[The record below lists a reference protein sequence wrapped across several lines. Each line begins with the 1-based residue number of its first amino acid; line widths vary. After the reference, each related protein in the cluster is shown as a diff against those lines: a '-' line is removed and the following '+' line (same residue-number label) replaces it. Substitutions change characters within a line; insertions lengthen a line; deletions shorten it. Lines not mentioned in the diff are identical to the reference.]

1 MSIIKSAKNG
11 FEGLFNFFEC
21 LTQDFQSFFWR
32 WKLPAFLV
40 LGLLSNI
47 ALGQTYQ
54 FPNNLQVGGG
64 FMMGTNEVS
73 TVYTE
78 GTKDPL
84 LLTMKEV
91 GDLSCESPT
100 IYMTGGRLLILGCG
114 VSNSQNY
121 DKVFEIRKN
130 NGDSF
135 NAESVLLTP
144 STYRAF
150 PTSPYELLFN
160 VYLRG
165 FKNNV
170 QKGEIH
176 LTNLVHAQNYPI
188 NFSNYAGFNDIDMLY
203 IFVDNQ
209 DLFVD
214 DLTLSPLAA
223 VPVLPTLT
231 TNSATGILSDRA
243 VLGGNVTNDGGAT
256 ISARGIVWSTSPN
269 PTVTSN
275 RVNMGTGS
283 GSFSATVTGL
293 PASSTVYVRSF
304 AVNSAGTAYGN
315 QISFTTPAKLVAQI
329 LSITGESCNGNDGSA
344 SIGAIGGTPPY
355 SFLWEFDNSTLSSR
369 NDLTAGTYTI
379 RVSDSAGDRS
389 TAIVNLGAQA
399 PLNISLNLS
408 QVSCFGGSN
417 GAASVTVTGGTGVY
431 TYTWSVA
438 GQSGSRIENLTAGS
452 YSITVRDQ
460 SGCQSVQNFTIT
472 EPSMLSASVTSV
484 TDATCIGGN
493 NGAAQISVSGGT
505 PPYTYSWSP
514 SGGSSP
520 AIFNVSAGTYQV
532 LIRDANFCEVTQ
544 TVTIREPNLPLL
556 VSTNSATEVL
566 STSARISGSATQD
579 LSGFGESESCVSKV
593 GFVYSTTSNPEI
605 GNGTVAYVNPFTLSG
620 FSGLLLNLRPNSV
633 YYARAFVENSTGSVT
648 YGNEQSFTTA
658 PLNLSIGGSFSVSPK
673 TYDGNSTATISFYSL
688 VLSGLNPSFN
698 RVGLEDVVV
707 EFETAEA
714 GINKPVRIVSANIT
728 GPDASSYNFSL
739 LNSPTSTGTILKR
752 NLSITGLTAS
762 SKTYDGTTNAV
773 VTGTP
778 VLSGVL
784 DGDDVTLSGTPEYDF
799 VTSNAGQAIEIGVT
813 GISLSGSEASNYELF
828 PPVWFG
834 DILRRQLLMG
844 DPSITVQ
851 KVFDGTRQASF
862 VLGAPLNLVT
872 GDEVVVTGS
881 AQYEDANVGVG
892 KQIVLTY
899 GVSGNAASN
908 YLAPVPFTRTDGE
921 ITPADLRITVSSETK
936 VFGEL
941 DPVFTLQYSG
951 FVFGDDVS
959 VVVGTPVFSR
969 DPEENVG
976 NYPVV
981 VSGLSSANYAVQ
993 LVPGNLEITQR
1004 RIQVTMPFLSKS
1016 YGDVDPA
1023 LTYTTAPALG
1033 TVLPN
1038 GIRVELNGS
1047 LQREPGEDV
1056 GDYRIDIGTIKDLN
1070 PNYLIGYVGGLLSI
1084 VPKEVRVSADSK
1096 SKTYGDLDP
1105 AFTYTSIPGEGEE
1118 LANGLRVSFTGE
1130 LERQPGEAVGTYV
1143 ISRGTLSNPNFNI
1156 VFQNGQLEI
1165 TPLSVEVRADAKTK
1179 VYGELDPTLTYST
1192 LPALGTVLSNGE
1204 ILSLSGVLNRMEGED
1219 VGRYAIGVGTLNHP
1233 NLSLRYVGS
1242 ELEITRRQVVVTAEG
1257 KTKVFG
1263 EIDPALTYGS
1273 VPAIASV
1280 LPNGEVVSFAGS
1292 LTREPGEEVGTYPI
1306 SLGSLTNPNYSVV
1319 FNGADLEIQPLTLV
1333 VSGSFTAKS
1342 KGYDGTVSAEIE
1354 SNNLQLSGLVTGFNQ
1369 VSLENVVVE
1378 FEDSDAGIGKVVRI
1392 VSADL
1397 TGPDAG
1403 NYSLT
1408 LTNSPF
1414 ATASILK
1421 KGLTL
1426 TGLTASSKTY
1436 DGTTDAVVTGTPVLS
1451 EVLDGDDVTLSGTP
1465 EYDFV
1470 TSNAGQAIEIG
1481 VTGISLSGSEASNYE
1496 LFPPVWFADILR
1508 RQLLMGDPSITVQ
1521 KVFDG
1526 TRQASFVLGAPL
1538 NLVTGDEVV
1547 VTGSAQYEDANVGV
1561 GKQIVLTYGVSGNAA
1576 SNYLAPVPFTRTDGE
1591 ITPADL
1597 RITVSSETKVF
1608 GELDPVFTLQYS
1620 GFVVGDD
1627 ISVVVGTPVFSRD
1640 PEENVGNYPVVVS
1653 GLSSANYAVQLVP
1666 GNLEIT
1672 QRRIQVTMDFL
1683 SKSYGDVD
1691 PALTYSTAPVLGTV
1705 LPNGIRVEL
1714 NGSLQREPGEDVG
1727 DYRIDIGTIKDLNP
1741 NYLIGYVGGLLS
1753 IVPKE
1758 VRVSADSKSKTYG
1771 DLDPAFT
1778 YTSIPGEGEEL
1789 ANGLRVSFTGEL
1801 ERQPGEAVGTYIISR
1816 GTLSNPNFNIVFQ
1829 NGQLEITPLSVEVRA
1844 DAQTK
1849 VYGELDPTLTYS
1861 TLPALGT
1868 VLSNGEIL
1876 SLSGVLNR
1884 MEGED
1889 VGRYA
1894 IGVGTLN
1901 HPNLTLR
1908 YVGSELEIT
1917 RRQVVVTAE
1926 GKTKVFGEIDPA
1938 LTYGSVPAIAS
1949 VLPNGE
1955 VVSFAGSLTRE
1966 PGEEVGTYPIRLGSL
1981 TNPNYSV
1988 VFNGADLEITPL
2000 SVTVNADSQQ
2010 KIYGDLDPEFKFL
2023 SIPSLGTILPNGSIL
2038 SFSGKL
2044 SREAGENVGSYA
2056 IELGNL
2062 TNPNYVISYIGGELE
2077 IKPLPIKV
2085 TANNQ
2090 SKAFGELDPQLT
2102 YASVPAAGSILENGQ
2117 VVSFLGT
2124 LDREPG
2130 ENVGNYPIKQG
2141 SLTNPN
2147 YQIDFIS
2154 GILTINPFK
2163 VRIVAN
2169 AGSKVYGENDP
2180 SLTFTSSI
2188 QPESTL
2194 PNGQVFTLT
2203 GSLSRNP
2210 GENVGTYSI
2219 NQGNL
2224 NSPNIQF
2231 EFVGADF
2238 TIQPKSLEIVPL
2250 GNQRKVYGEPDPDFQ
2265 FRVNGLL
2272 PRDPSSIISG
2282 DISRV
2287 QGEDVNA
2294 YKFTLGNLSAGP
2306 NYSLILKEEVFKIE
2320 PKALIL
2326 RAGNKEKRYG
2336 DPNPELTYTFEGLA
2350 NGDTGIDQLPTIS
2363 TSANQSSSV
2372 GIYPIRLTGGLD
2384 RNYSLTL
2391 INGEL
2396 RVLKRSILVK
2406 ANDQEMIYGDQVP
2419 SLTYQYVGLVNGDRD
2434 LETNPSVET
2443 IASSNSNVGTYPI
2456 RVSGGADRNYELAY
2470 QNGLLTIRPR
2480 ELQVVADSK
2489 MREFGDLNPVL
2500 TYTLS
2505 GLVNKDND
2513 LTVRPVLSLS
2523 ANQSSV
2529 VGTYPIGISG
2539 GSHPNYS
2546 LVYKEGVLEILPAK
2560 LTVTAQPASKVFGAN
2575 DPDLSFSATG
2585 FKLSDGI
2592 GLGIG
2597 KLNRPAG
2604 EAVGTYPIGIGSL
2617 SFGVNYM
2624 VRFEGADFKI
2634 VPVEILAYN
2643 ELAEIQTP
2651 WGIVPE
2657 LPDEVQIVTQDAR
2670 IISVQVNWASNELN
2684 VFAKG
2689 VYFIKGEILETGD
2702 IKNPEGISPTLK
2714 VTVLPKPSS
2723 EDLILSNNR
2732 FIPDPDNFFQAIG
2745 NFRVIDPV
2753 DNVHSISL
2761 VQQELDNGFFEI
2773 KENIL
2778 FWSSADQ
2785 ASGKSQFT
2793 IRVQVKDR
2801 DGNTLI
2807 KDFTILRERVV
2818 LESLEVYNSF
2828 SPNGDGFNDTWGV
2841 PDLRYYK
2848 NVRVHIF
2855 NKEGRRVFY
2864 TENPDFRWDGSFEDV
2879 ELATDTFQWVIEIKE
2894 TGEKRNGT
2902 LHLIR

>member
-1306 SLGSLTNPNYSVV
+1306 
-1319 FNGADLEIQPLTLV
+1319 
-1333 VSGSFTAKS
+1333 
-1342 KGYDGTVSAEIE
+1342 
-1354 SNNLQLSGLVTGFNQ
+1354 
-1369 VSLENVVVE
+1369 
-1378 FEDSDAGIGKVVRI
+1378 
-1392 VSADL
+1392 
-1397 TGPDAG
+1397 
-1403 NYSLT
+1403 
-1408 LTNSPF
+1408 
-1414 ATASILK
+1414 
-1421 KGLTL
+1421 
-1426 TGLTASSKTY
+1426 
-1436 DGTTDAVVTGTPVLS
+1436 
-1451 EVLDGDDVTLSGTP
+1451 
-1465 EYDFV
+1465 
-1470 TSNAGQAIEIG
+1470 
-1481 VTGISLSGSEASNYE
+1481 
-1496 LFPPVWFADILR
+1496 
-1508 RQLLMGDPSITVQ
+1508 
-1521 KVFDG
+1521 
-1526 TRQASFVLGAPL
+1526 
-1538 NLVTGDEVV
+1538 
-1547 VTGSAQYEDANVGV
+1547 
-1561 GKQIVLTYGVSGNAA
+1561 
-1576 SNYLAPVPFTRTDGE
+1576 
-1591 ITPADL
+1591 
-1597 RITVSSETKVF
+1597 
-1608 GELDPVFTLQYS
+1608 
-1620 GFVVGDD
+1620 
-1627 ISVVVGTPVFSRD
+1627 
-1640 PEENVGNYPVVVS
+1640 
-1653 GLSSANYAVQLVP
+1653 
-1666 GNLEIT
+1666 
-1672 QRRIQVTMDFL
+1672 
-1683 SKSYGDVD
+1683 
-1691 PALTYSTAPVLGTV
+1691 
-1705 LPNGIRVEL
+1705 
-1714 NGSLQREPGEDVG
+1714 
-1727 DYRIDIGTIKDLNP
+1727 
-1741 NYLIGYVGGLLS
+1741 
-1753 IVPKE
+1753 
-1758 VRVSADSKSKTYG
+1758 
-1771 DLDPAFT
+1771 
-1778 YTSIPGEGEEL
+1778 
-1789 ANGLRVSFTGEL
+1789 
-1801 ERQPGEAVGTYIISR
+1801 
-1816 GTLSNPNFNIVFQ
+1816 
-1829 NGQLEITPLSVEVRA
+1829 
-1844 DAQTK
+1844 
-1849 VYGELDPTLTYS
+1849 
-1861 TLPALGT
+1861 
-1868 VLSNGEIL
+1868 
-1876 SLSGVLNR
+1876 
-1884 MEGED
+1884 
-1889 VGRYA
+1889 
-1894 IGVGTLN
+1894 
-1901 HPNLTLR
+1901 
-1908 YVGSELEIT
+1908 
-1917 RRQVVVTAE
+1917 
-1926 GKTKVFGEIDPA
+1926 
-1938 LTYGSVPAIAS
+1938 
-1949 VLPNGE
+1949 
-1955 VVSFAGSLTRE
+1955 
-1966 PGEEVGTYPIRLGSL
+1966 RLGSL

>member
-1 MSIIKSAKNG
+1 MILLKTISNNQMSIMPVSTFEIK
-11 FEGLFNFFEC
+11 
-21 LTQDFQSFFWR
+21 
-32 WKLPAFLV
+32 
-40 LGLLSNI
+40 GLLKFHEFLTSGLHRLALYKISLSLVSLLILLSSNVL
-47 ALGQTYQ
+47 AQTYQ

-114 VSNSQNY
+114 VSNNQNY

-214 DLTLSPLAA
+214 DLTLSPVAA
-223 VPVLPTLT
+223 VPLLPTLT

-243 VLGGNVTNDGGAT
+243 VLGGTVTNDGGAT

-293 PASSTVYVRSF
+293 PAISTVYVRSF

-344 SIGAIGGTPPY
+344 SIGAVGGTPPY

-389 TAIVNLGAQA
+389 TAIVNLAAQD

-417 GAASVTVTGGTGVY
+417 GAASVTVTGGSGVY

-438 GQSGSRIENLTAGS
+438 GQSGSRIENLTAGT

-472 EPSMLSASVTSV
+472 EPSLLSASVTSV

-493 NGAAQISVSGGT
+493 NGAAQISVTGGT

-514 SGGSSP
+514 GVGSSP
-520 AIFNVSAGTYQV
+520 AIFNASAGTYQV
-532 LIRDANFCEVTQ
+532 RIRDANFCEVTQ

-556 VSTNSATEVL
+556 VNTGSATEIL
-566 STSARISGSATQD
+566 STSARISGSASKD
-579 LSGFGESESCVSKV
+579 LSGFGESESCISKV

-620 FSGLLLNLRPNSV
+620 FSSLLINLRPNSV
-633 YYARAFVENSTGSVT
+633 YYSRAFVENSAGFVT
-648 YGNEQSFTTA
+648 YGNQQSFTTA
-658 PLNLSIGGSFSVSPK
+658 PLNLSIGGSFSVTPK
-673 TYDGNSTATISFYSL
+673 TYDGNTTATISFYGL

-698 RVGLEDVVV
+698 RVGLENVVV

-714 GINKPVRIVSANIT
+714 GINKQVRIVSANIT

-739 LNSPTSTGTILKR
+739 LNSPTSTATIFKR

-762 SKTYDGTTNAV
+762 SKTYDRTTDVV

-778 VLSGVL
+778 ILSGVL

-799 VTSNAGQAIEIGVT
+799 VT
-813 GISLSGSEASNYELF
+813 
-828 PPVWFG
+828 P
-834 DILRRQLLMG
+834 
-844 DPSITVQ
+844 
-851 KVFDGTRQASF
+851 
-862 VLGAPLNLVT
+862 
-872 GDEVVVTGS
+872 
-881 AQYEDANVGVG
+881 
-892 KQIVLTY
+892 
-899 GVSGNAASN
+899 
-908 YLAPVPFTRTDGE
+908 
-921 ITPADLRITVSSETK
+921 
-936 VFGEL
+936 
-941 DPVFTLQYSG
+941 
-951 FVFGDDVS
+951 
-959 VVVGTPVFSR
+959 
-969 DPEENVG
+969 
-976 NYPVV
+976 
-981 VSGLSSANYAVQ
+981 
-993 LVPGNLEITQR
+993 
-1004 RIQVTMPFLSKS
+1004 
-1016 YGDVDPA
+1016 
-1023 LTYTTAPALG
+1023 
-1033 TVLPN
+1033 
-1038 GIRVELNGS
+1038 
-1047 LQREPGEDV
+1047 
-1056 GDYRIDIGTIKDLN
+1056 
-1070 PNYLIGYVGGLLSI
+1070 
-1084 VPKEVRVSADSK
+1084 
-1096 SKTYGDLDP
+1096 
-1105 AFTYTSIPGEGEE
+1105 
-1118 LANGLRVSFTGE
+1118 
-1130 LERQPGEAVGTYV
+1130 
-1143 ISRGTLSNPNFNI
+1143 
-1156 VFQNGQLEI
+1156 
-1165 TPLSVEVRADAKTK
+1165 
-1179 VYGELDPTLTYST
+1179 
-1192 LPALGTVLSNGE
+1192 
-1204 ILSLSGVLNRMEGED
+1204 
-1219 VGRYAIGVGTLNHP
+1219 
-1233 NLSLRYVGS
+1233 
-1242 ELEITRRQVVVTAEG
+1242 
-1257 KTKVFG
+1257 
-1263 EIDPALTYGS
+1263 
-1273 VPAIASV
+1273 
-1280 LPNGEVVSFAGS
+1280 
-1292 LTREPGEEVGTYPI
+1292 
-1306 SLGSLTNPNYSVV
+1306 
-1319 FNGADLEIQPLTLV
+1319 
-1333 VSGSFTAKS
+1333 
-1342 KGYDGTVSAEIE
+1342 
-1354 SNNLQLSGLVTGFNQ
+1354 
-1369 VSLENVVVE
+1369 
-1378 FEDSDAGIGKVVRI
+1378 
-1392 VSADL
+1392 
-1397 TGPDAG
+1397 
-1403 NYSLT
+1403 
-1408 LTNSPF
+1408 
-1414 ATASILK
+1414 
-1421 KGLTL
+1421 
-1426 TGLTASSKTY
+1426 
-1436 DGTTDAVVTGTPVLS
+1436 
-1451 EVLDGDDVTLSGTP
+1451 
-1465 EYDFV
+1465 
-1470 TSNAGQAIEIG
+1470 NAGQAIEIG

-1508 RQLLMGDPSITVQ
+1508 RQVLMGDPSITVK

-1526 TRQASFVLGAPL
+1526 NGQASFVLGAPL

-1547 VTGSAQYEDANVGV
+1547 VTGSAQYQDANVGV
-1561 GKQIVLTYGVSGNAA
+1561 GKEIVLTYGISGNSA
-1576 SNYLAPVPFTRTDGE
+1576 SNYLVPVPFNRTDGE

-1627 ISVVVGTPVFSRD
+1627 VSVVVGMPVFARD

-1672 QRRIQVTMDFL
+1672 QRRIQITMPFL
-1683 SKSYGDVD
+1683 SKPYGDLD
-1691 PALTYSTAPVLGTV
+1691 PVLTYTTAPSLGTV
-1705 LPNGIRVEL
+1705 LPNGLRVEL

-1727 DYRIDIGTIKDLNP
+1727 DYRVDIGTIKDLNQ

-1753 IVPKE
+1753 IIPKE
-1758 VRVSADSKSKTYG
+1758 VRVIAVSKSKTYG

-1778 YTSIPGEGEEL
+1778 YTSIPDDGEEL
-1789 ANGLRVSFTGEL
+1789 ANGLRVSFMGEL
-1801 ERQPGEAVGTYIISR
+1801 ERQPGEGVGTYIISR
-1816 GTLSNPNFNIVFQ
+1816 GTLSNSNFNIVFQ

-1844 DAQTK
+1844 NAQTK

-1868 VLSNGEIL
+1868 VLSNGEKI
-1876 SLSGVLNR
+1876 SLSGALTR
-1884 MEGED
+1884 IGGED
-1889 VGRYA
+1889 VGSYSIGVGTLNNPNLTLRYVGSELEIFQREVVVTADRKTKVFGEIDPVLTYSTLPAMGTVFSNGEILTFFGALNRIGGEDVGAYA
-1894 IGVGTLN
+1894 IGLGTLN
-1901 HPNLTLR
+1901 HPNLIIR
-1908 YVGSELEIT
+1908 FEGSELEIT

-1926 GKTKVFGEIDPA
+1926 GKSKVFGEIDPA
-1938 LTYGSVPAIAS
+1938 LTYSSVPAFAS
-1949 VLPNGE
+1949 ILPNGE
-1955 VVSFAGSLTRE
+1955 MVTFSGSLTRE
-1966 PGEEVGTYPIRLGSL
+1966 LGEEVGNYLIGLGSL
-1981 TNPNYSV
+1981 TNPNYSL
-1988 VFNGADLEITPL
+1988 VFNSADLEITPL
-2000 SVTVNADSQQ
+2000 SVTVQADSQQ
-2010 KIYGDLDPEFKFL
+2010 KIYGDLDPEFKF
-2023 SIPSLGTILPNGSIL
+2023 SSLPNLGANLPNGSIL

-2044 SREAGENVGSYA
+2044 SRKAGENVGSYP

-2062 TNPNYVISYIGGELE
+2062 ANPNYVISYIGSELE

-2085 TANNQ
+2085 SANNQ

-2102 YASVPAAGSILENGQ
+2102 YASVPATGSILDNGQ
-2117 VVSFLGT
+2117 VVSFLGN
-2124 LDREPG
+2124 LDRQIG
-2130 ENVGNYPIKQG
+2130 ENVGNYPIKLG

-2147 YQIDFIS
+2147 YEIDFES
-2154 GILTINPFK
+2154 GILTINPLK

-2169 AGSKVYGENDP
+2169 ERSKVYGEDDP
-2180 SLTFTSSI
+2180 FLTFTSSI

-2203 GSLSRNP
+2203 GGLSRNP

-2219 NQGNL
+2219 IKGNL
-2224 NSPNIQF
+2224 NSPNIEF
-2231 EFVGADF
+2231 EFVGADL
-2238 TIQPKSLEIVPL
+2238 IILPRNLEIVPL
-2250 GNQRKVYGEPDPDFQ
+2250 SNQRKIYGDRDPDFQ
-2265 FRVNGLL
+2265 FRINGLL

-2282 DISRV
+2282 NISRV
-2287 QGEDVNA
+2287 QGEDVDA

-2306 NYSLILKEEVFKIE
+2306 NYSLILKDEVFKIE
-2320 PKALIL
+2320 VKALIL

-2396 RVLKRSILVK
+2396 RVLRRSILVK
-2406 ANDQEMIYGDQVP
+2406 ANDQEMVYGDQVP
-2419 SLTYQYVGLVNGDRD
+2419 SLTYQYEGLVNGDRD
-2434 LETNPSVET
+2434 LETSPIVET
-2443 IASSNSNVGTYPI
+2443 NASSNSNVGTYPI
-2456 RVSGGADRNYELAY
+2456 RVSGGADPNYELAY
-2470 QNGLLTIRPR
+2470 QNGSLIIRPR

-2489 MREFGDLNPVL
+2489 KREYGDPNPVL
-2500 TYTLS
+2500 TYTLV
-2505 GLVNKDND
+2505 GLVNKDSD
-2513 LTVRPVLSLS
+2513 LTVRPDLSLS
-2523 ANQSSV
+2523 ANQNSV

-2546 LVYKEGVLEILPAK
+2546 LVYKEGELEILPAK
-2560 LTVTAQPASKVFGAN
+2560 LTVTAQPTSKVFGAN
-2575 DPDLSFSATG
+2575 DPDLSYKAIG
-2585 FKLSDGI
+2585 FKLTDGI
-2592 GLGIG
+2592 GLGVG
-2597 KLNRPAG
+2597 KLIRPEG

-2617 SFGVNYM
+2617 SFGKNYIIQ
-2624 VRFEGADFKI
+2624 FEGADFKI
-2634 VPVEILAYN
+2634 FPVEILAYN
-2643 ELAEIQTP
+2643 ELTEIQTP
-2651 WGIVPE
+2651 WGVVPE
-2657 LPDEVQIVTQDAR
+2657 FPNEVQIVTQDAR
-2670 IISVQVNWASNELN
+2670 IISVKVKWSLNELN
-2684 VFAKG
+2684 VFANG
-2689 VYFIKGEILETGD
+2689 VYFIKGEILETGE
-2702 IKNPEGISPTLK
+2702 IKNPEGITPTLK
-2714 VTVLPKPSS
+2714 VTVLPKPSP

-2745 NFRVIDPV
+2745 NFRVVDPV

-2761 VQQELDNGFFEI
+2761 VQRELDNGLFEI
-2773 KENIL
+2773 KQNIL

-2785 ASGKSQFT
+2785 AAGKSQFT

-2807 KDFTILRERVV
+2807 KDFTIIRERVV

-2855 NKEGRRVFY
+2855 NREGRRVFY
-2864 TENPDFRWDGSFEDV
+2864 TENPDFRWDGTFENV
-2879 ELATDTFQWVIEIKE
+2879 ELATDNFQWVIEIKE
-2894 TGEKRNGT
+2894 TGEKRNGI
-2902 LHLIR
+2902 LHLVR